1 MSVSASRAARTAADE
16 ASEFG
21 GAPASL
27 AGRVDVDDAHAR
39 AHARDDAH
47 ADARDDDDDDDDDA
61 DSTSARANRR
71 ADMTRES
78 SSARP
83 DLKTSTG
90 APWSGRRGGLAGE
103 S

>member
-1 MSVSASRAARTAADE
+1 VSVSASRAARTADDE

-21 GAPASL
+21 GAPTSL

-39 AHARDDAH
+39 AHTRDDAH
-47 ADARDDDDDDDDDA
+47 ADTRDDDDDDA

-71 ADMTRES
+71 ADVTLMVERAS
-78 SSARP
+78 RSQDVHGR
-83 DLKTSTG
+83 
-90 APWSGRRGGLAGE
+90 PWSGRRGRLIGE

>member
-1 MSVSASRAARTAADE
+1 MSVSASRAARTADDE

-39 AHARDDAH
+39 AHT
-47 ADARDDDDDDDDDA
+47 RDDDDADTRDDDDDDA